1 MKKDMVEINISNK
14 TYGKFS
20 ETLIYVTK
28 ELKRKLEKIKKRD
41 NTDLFTNLQTR
52 GFQGGKHL
60 IELLSQKYGKSFK
73 LILSHKD
80 SFIKGNTIAIN
91 YEKFNSKTRSRFF
104 LMYREVGLDTAIEF
118 LRETFAS
125 DFPKGEIVKPPT
137 KKQIEKAFDDLSQ
150 AAYDLSQKK
159 KHQILKGIAE
169 LIERQEPQF
178 VFALLSAIDK
188 SCQGTSER
196 LKVALKEIILKISKE
211 SAEAMN
217 ELSDFMDKWN
227 LLQVTSL
234 LSILKAR
241 LETIATFEEMI
252 HNDKTYEL
260 KGDKSIHRTLE
271 KSMWILDDKYWIAQ
285 SNKSL
290 REFIGKELSKTD
302 KEHQKKRPD
311 FACVNSSGK
320 VVLVEIKRPSLELT
334 ENEINQAE
342 LYLRIV
348 KKYKSAAANPVILLV
363 GNKISEESRELAN
376 LRGYPILYTYQDMID
391 NCRKRYHEYLEIVEE
406 SNR

>member
-1 MKKDMVEINISNK
+1 MVKISISNRAYAK
-14 TYGKFS
+14 IS
-20 ETLIYVTK
+20 AVPIYVT
-28 ELKRKLEKIKKRD
+28 RKLKGSLERKKKRD

-73 LILSHKD
+73 LILSHKE

-91 YEKFNSKTRSRFF
+91 YEKFSTKTRSRFF
-104 LMYREVGLDTAIEF
+104 TMYREVGLDTAIEF

-125 DFPKGEIVKPPT
+125 DFPKSETVKSPT

-150 AAYDLSQKK
+150 AASDSSQKK
-159 KHQILKGIAE
+159 IHQIPAGIVE

-188 SCQGTSER
+188 SCQRTSER
-196 LKVALKEIILKISKE
+196 LNVALKGIILRISKE
-211 SAEAMN
+211 SAKAMN

-241 LETIATFEEMI
+241 LETIATFEKMI
-252 HNDKTYEL
+252 HNDKIYEL

-290 REFIGKELSKTD
+290 REFIGKELSKID
-302 KEHQKKRPD
+302 KKHQKKRPD
-311 FACVNSSGK
+311 FVCVNSSGRI
-320 VVLVEIKRPSLELT
+320 VLVEIKRPSLELK
-334 ENEINQAE
+334 EEEVNQAE
-342 LYLRIV
+342 LV
-348 KKYKSAAANPVILLV
+348 SA
-363 GNKISEESRELAN
+363 
-376 LRGYPILYTYQDMID
+376 Q
-391 NCRKRYHEYLEIVEE
+391 
-406 SNR
+406 